1 MAAALARRSRAMDG
15 SATLTTKKS
24 RTKMKVPLSTIASGA
39 HLAKR
44 ETGPA
49 SALAC
54 WVMVV
59 MTRLSGLPLQE
70 SQAPETTRG
79 VTGET
84 SADPARH
91 VRLRALVV
99 RILEDLLGR
108 AVLDEHTGAGVAV
121 GVDEHGEERRAVADP
136 GGLLHVV
143 RDDHDR

>member
-1 MAAALARRSRAMDG
+1 MDG

-24 RTKMKVPLSTIASGA
+24 RTKMKVPQSTIASGA

-70 SQAPETTRG
+70 SQAPETARG
-79 VTGET
+79 ITG
-84 SADPARH
+84 H
-91 VRLRALVV
+91 N
-99 RILEDLLGR
+99 
-108 AVLDEHTGAGVAV
+108 GA
-121 GVDEHGEERRAVADP
+121 
-136 GGLLHVV
+136 
-143 RDDHDR
+143 

>member
-1 MAAALARRSRAMDG
+1 MDG

-70 SQAPETTRG
+70 SQAPET
-79 VTGET
+79 
-84 SADPARH
+84 AR
-91 VRLRALVV
+91 
-99 RILEDLLGR
+99 
-108 AVLDEHTGAGVAV
+108 T
-121 GVDEHGEERRAVADP
+121 
-136 GGLLHVV
+136 
-143 RDDHDR
+143 